1 MVGIMSA
8 IDCGKIRVEVGPKKD
23 VQWFFGYFDA
33 PVGAGSI
40 NLNVR

>member
-8 IDCGKIRVEVGPKKD
+8 IDCGKIRVEVGSKKD

-33 PVGAGSI
+33 PVGPARS
-40 NLNVR
+40 N